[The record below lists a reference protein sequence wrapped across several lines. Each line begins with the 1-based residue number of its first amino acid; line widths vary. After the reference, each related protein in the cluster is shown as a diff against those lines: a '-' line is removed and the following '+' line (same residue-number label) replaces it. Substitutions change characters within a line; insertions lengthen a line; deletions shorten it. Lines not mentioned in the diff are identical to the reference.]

1 MSDNHRHFDLEYL
14 QHLLT
19 ETNEKQHMF
28 PFQIPDETGCE
39 ISYIPSKL
47 RIYWPGCIDTPHFR
61 WEMEKAHVS
70 EKPRLSK
77 ATRNYFRL
85 VRKDGRLLRA
95 DAYIHGKLDVIQIA
109 HYDGDRRYCF
119 PFSSTGGFYPTYVD
133 VVRFQDGHAVEAYMV
148 RSNQI
153 LYRDFRRNGP
163 SRIEFREINYVPTGK
178 EPILCK
184 SVGYFEGTDK
194 LRYVETYGW
203 TFSDGPESD

>member
-19 ETNEKQHMF
+19 ETNEKQQMF
-28 PFQIPDETGCE
+28 PFQIPDETGGE

-77 ATRNYFRL
+77 AAKNYFRL

-95 DAYIHGKLDVIQIA
+95 DTYIHGKLDVAAVDIRRQDPLQKFSFIA
-109 HYDGDRRYCF
+109 FAGKNFHIAVSRNCRRFLFC
-119 PFSSTGGFYPTYVD
+119 
-133 VVRFQDGHAVEAYMV
+133 
-148 RSNQI
+148 SNTAQAQ
-153 LYRDFRRNGP
+153 YH
-163 SRIEFREINYVPTGK
+163 TK
-178 EPILCK
+178 
-184 SVGYFEGTDK
+184 
-194 LRYVETYGW
+194 
-203 TFSDGPESD
+203 